1 MKFEN
6 FTLLDYGDYYYAR
19 KKCSVTG
26 ELYSVKLTKDEYHH
40 YYLAKG
46 KNTKHLVDHSK
57 EDKLFLETTLT
68 PEEVKLLS
76 KEELKSDKRSWKKR
90 LRLKNKDLVKKEL
103 VDELLKE

>member
-26 ELYSVKLTKDEYHH
+26 ELYSVKMTKDEYHH
-40 YYLAKG
+40 YYLTKG
-46 KNTKHLVDHSK
+46 KHVTHLANHSR
-57 EDKLFLETTLT
+57 EEKLFLETTLT

-76 KEELKSDKRSWKKR
+76 PIELKSDKRTWKKK
-90 LRLKNKDLVKKEL
+90 LRIKLTKLD
-103 VDELLKE
+103 VDIVH